1 MNIQNY
7 KNIVV
12 LGAGESGTWSA
23 ILAKLKGFRVYVSDS
38 GKIKAE
44 FRKELQNHKIDFEE
58 KNHDEKVILGAD
70 LIIKSPGIP
79 EKTDIMEKIRKK
91 KIPVIS
97 EIEFAFH
104 FTKAKIIGI
113 TGSNGKTTTTM
124 LTWHIFETAGINACY
139 AGNVGYSLARRVAEK
154 EWDYIVT
161 ELSSF
166 QLDDIVDFRCHVAV
180 LLNITPDHLDR
191 YHYKIEE
198 YVSSKFNIIKN
209 QLPGDFFIYDADDDI
224 TMKYALNFQ
233 TPATELPVTHRGQ
246 FVKGAYLENE
256 NIVVQIKDKKITI
269 PMNILSLVGKHNRY
283 NSMAAAAAA
292 LAVDIQDD
300 VIRKSLSDF
309 QNIEHRL
316 EFVAK
321 IHDREFINDSK
332 ATNINA
338 TWYALESMTRPVVWI
353 VGGQDKGNDYS
364 ELKPLV
370 RSKVKAIVCLGVD
383 NKKIIAAFH
392 DINDLIFETQSMSDA
407 VEIAYRLAGSEEVI
421 LLSPACA
428 SFDLFKNYEDRGK
441 QFKNAVRN
449 L

>member
-1 MNIQNY
+1 MNITDF

-12 LGAGESGTWSA
+12 LGAGESGTWAA
-23 ILAKLKGFRVYVSDS
+23 ILAKMKGFTVFLSDS
-38 GKIKAE
+38 GEIKAE
-44 FRKELQNHKIDFEE
+44 FKEELQKHQIPFEE
-58 KNHDEKVILGAD
+58 KQHSMGLILAAD

-79 EKTDIMEKIRKK
+79 EKAAVMQEIRANKIQ
-91 KIPVIS
+91 VIS

-124 LTWHIFETAGINACY
+124 LTFHIFEDAGLNVCY
-139 AGNVGYSLARRVAEK
+139 AGNVGYSLARRVTEK
-154 EWDYIVT
+154 EYDYIVT

-166 QLDDIVDFRCHVAV
+166 QLDDIVDFKSHIAV

-191 YHYKIEE
+191 YHYKLEE
-198 YVSSKFNIIKN
+198 YVFSKFNVIRN
-209 QLPGDFFIYDADDDI
+209 QAAEDFFIYDADDEI
-224 TMKYALNFQ
+224 SMKYMAQFP
-233 TPATELPVTHRGQ
+233 TKAKRIPVTHNGQ
-246 FVKGAYLENE
+246 LSQGAYLENE
-256 NIVVQIKDKKITI
+256 NIILRIKDKIINI

-283 NSMAAAAAA
+283 NSMAASAAAS
-292 LAVDIQDD
+292 AVDIQDD

-338 TWYALESMTRPVVWI
+338 TWYALESMNKPVVWI
-353 VGGQDKGNDYS
+353 VGGQDKGNDYD

-383 NKKIIAAFH
+383 NKKIIDAFS
-392 DINDLIFETQSMSDA
+392 DINDLVFETQSMADA
-407 VEIAYRLAGSEEVI
+407 VEIAYRLAGGGEAI

-428 SFDLFKNYEDRGK
+428 SFDLFKNYEDRGR